1 MNTKHINDENYILI
15 QGWMRSE
22 MGLSGAA
29 LMVYATIYGF
39 SQTGNCYY
47 SGSIDYL
54 AEWAGVKRRQV
65 ISILKDLT
73 ESGYIEKNEVGYNR
87 FRYRTDREMVKNARR
102 EWCKNDTI
110 DGAIIAPDGA
120 KMTPDGA
127 KMTPNKYNNNNIN
140 NIAINTHTAGAR
152 EEGPEAVE
160 TVENFTTSGGVPLP
174 EEKNDRADAATILC
188 GPNKNVNL
196 TPAQLEELENRIP
209 NQITRY
215 IHRLSR
221 YKVGRANA
229 AMMDDYQWL
238 LGWISEDG
246 AVGKER
252 DLEAIRQAEEEE
264 TRRELEEM
272 QRWILEKKRKGRAD
286 LCG

>member
-15 QGWMRSE
+15 QGWMRTE

-29 LMVYATIYGF
+29 LLVYATIYGF

-54 AEWAGVKRRQV
+54 AEWAGVQRRQV
-65 ISILKDLT
+65 MRILKELT
-73 ESGYIEKNEVGYNR
+73 ESGYIEKTEAGYNR
-87 FRYRTDREMVKNARR
+87 FRYRTDREMVRNAHRR
-102 EWCKNDTI
+102 WCHNDTI
-110 DGAIIAPDGA
+110 DGDI
-120 KMTPDGA
+120 MTPDGDI
-127 KMTPNKYNNNNIN
+127 MTHNNIDIYNNN

-160 TVENFTTSGGVPLP
+160 NFTTSGAVPLP
-174 EEKNDRADAATILC
+174 EEKNDRAEAATILC
-188 GPNKNVNL
+188 GPNKNVKL

-246 AVGKER
+246 AVGRER

-272 QRWILEKKRKGRAD
+272 QRRILEKKRKGRAD

>member
-1 MNTKHINDENYILI
+1 MNKKHISDENYILI
-15 QGWMRSE
+15 QGWMRTE

-87 FRYRTDREMVKNARR
+87 FRYRTDREMVRNARR

-110 DGAIIAPDGA
+110 DGA

-127 KMTPNKYNNNNIN
+127 KMTHNKYIYNTNNNNN
-140 NIAINTHTAGAR
+140 INTHTAGAR
-152 EEGPEAVE
+152 EESAEA
-160 TVENFTTSGGVPLP
+160 VENFTTSGAVPLP
-174 EEKNDRADAATILC
+174 EEKNDRAEAATILC
-188 GPNKNVNL
+188 GPNKNVKL

-215 IHRLSR
+215 IHRLGR

-246 AVGKER
+246 AIHKER
-252 DLEAIRQAEEEE
+252 ELEAIRQAEAEED
-264 TRRELEEM
+264 RRELEEM
-272 QRWILEKKRKGRAD
+272 QRRILEKKRKGRAD

>member
-15 QGWMRSE
+15 QGWMRTE

-54 AEWAGVKRRQV
+54 AEWAGVQRRQV
-65 ISILKDLT
+65 MRILKEFT
-73 ESGYIEKNEVGYNR
+73 EAGYIEKTEAGYNR
-87 FRYRTDREMVKNARR
+87 FRYRTDREMVRNAHRR
-102 EWCKNDTI
+102 WCHNDTI
-110 DGAIIAPDGA
+110 DGDIMTQDGDI
-120 KMTPDGA
+120 MTPDGDI
-127 KMTPNKYNNNNIN
+127 MTPNNIDIYNN
-140 NIAINTHTAGAR
+140 NIAINTHDAGAR
-152 EEGPEAVE
+152 EESAEA
-160 TVENFTTSGGVPLP
+160 VENFTTWEAGPLP
-174 EEKNDRADAATILC
+174 EDQNGRAEAATILC
-188 GPNKNVNL
+188 GPNKNVKL

-209 NQITRY
+209 NQLTRY

-229 AMMDDYQWL
+229 AMMDDFQWL
-238 LGWISEDG
+238 LGWIAEDH
-246 AVGKER
+246 ADRKER
-252 DLEAIRQAEEEE
+252 ELEAIRQAEAEED
-264 TRRELEEM
+264 RRELEEL
-272 QRWILEKKRKGRAD
+272 QARILKRKGRAD

>member
-1 MNTKHINDENYILI
+1 MNKKHISDENYILI
-15 QGWMRSE
+15 QGWMRTE

-87 FRYRTDREMVKNARR
+87 FRYRTDREMVRNARR

-110 DGAIIAPDGA
+110 DGAKMTPDGA

-127 KMTPNKYNNNNIN
+127 KMTPNKYIYNTNNNNN
-140 NIAINTHTAGAR
+140 INTHTAGAR
-152 EEGPEAVE
+152 EESAEA
-160 TVENFTTSGGVPLP
+160 VENFTTSEAVPLP
-174 EEKNDRADAATILC
+174 EEKNGRAEAATILC
-188 GPNKNVNL
+188 GPNKNVKL

-209 NQITRY
+209 NQLTRY

-238 LGWISEDG
+238 LGWISEDH
-246 AVGKER
+246 ADRKER
-252 DLEAIRQAEEEE
+252 ELEAIRQAEAEAD
-264 TRRELEEM
+264 RRELEEL
-272 QRWILEKKRKGRAD
+272 QNRILKRKGRED

>member
-15 QGWMRSE
+15 QGWMRTE

-54 AEWAGVKRRQV
+54 SEWAGVKRRQV

-110 DGAIIAPDGA
+110 DGAKMTPYGAKSAPDGA
-120 KMTPDGA
+120 K
-127 KMTPNKYNNNNIN
+127 KTPNNIYNNNIN
-140 NIAINTHTAGAR
+140 NININTHTAGAR

-160 TVENFTTSGGVPLP
+160 NSTQAGGVPLP
-174 EEKNDRADAATILC
+174 EYKNGRAEAATILC
-188 GPNKNVNL
+188 GPNKNVKL

-209 NQITRY
+209 YQITRY

-221 YKVGRANA
+221 YKVGRENA

-238 LGWISEDG
+238 LGWISEDH
-246 AVGKER
+246 ADRKER

-264 TRRELEEM
+264 DRRELEEL
-272 QRWILEKKRKGRAD
+272 QSRILKRKGRAD

>member
-1 MNTKHINDENYILI
+1 MNTKYIKEENYTVI

-87 FRYRTDREMVKNARR
+87 FRYRTDREMVRNARR
-102 EWCKNDTI
+102 GWCNNCTI
-110 DGAIIAPDGA
+110 DGALFAPDGAKIAPDGA
-120 KMTPDGA
+120 KSA
-127 KMTPNKYNNNNIN
+127 PNNIDIYNNNNIN
-140 NIAINTHTAGAR
+140 KNTHNAGAR
-152 EEGPEAVE
+152 EEVPEA
-160 TVENFTTSGGVPLP
+160 VENFTTSEAAPLP
-174 EEKNDRADAATILC
+174 EDKNDTAEAATILC
-188 GPNKNVNL
+188 GPNKNVKL

-209 NQITRY
+209 NQLTRY

-221 YKVGRANA
+221 YKVGRDNA
-229 AMMDDYQWL
+229 AMMDDFQWL
-238 LGWISEDG
+238 LGWIAEDH
-246 AVGKER
+246 ADRKER
-252 DLEAIRQAEEEE
+252 ELEAIRQAEEEE

-272 QRWILEKKRKGRAD
+272 KRRILEKKRKGRAEQ
-286 LCG
+286 CG

>member
-1 MNTKHINDENYILI
+1 MNKKHISDENYILI
-15 QGWMRSE
+15 QGWMRTE

-54 AEWAGVKRRQV
+54 SEWAGVKRRQV

-110 DGAIIAPDGA
+110 DGA

-127 KMTPNKYNNNNIN
+127 KMTPNKYNNNNN
-140 NIAINTHTAGAR
+140 NNNNINTHTAGAR
-152 EEGPEAVE
+152 EESAEA
-160 TVENFTTSGGVPLP
+160 VENFTTSEAVPLP
-174 EEKNDRADAATILC
+174 EDKNGREEAATILC
-188 GPNKNVNL
+188 GPNKNVKL

-221 YKVGRANA
+221 YKVGRENA
-229 AMMDDYQWL
+229 AMMDDFQWL

-246 AVGKER
+246 AIHKER

-272 QRWILEKKRKGRAD
+272 QRRILEKKRKGRAD

>member
-1 MNTKHINDENYILI
+1 
-15 QGWMRSE
+15 

-73 ESGYIEKNEVGYNR
+73 ESGYLEKNEVGYNR

-110 DGAIIAPDGA
+110 DGA
-120 KMTPDGA
+120 KMTHNNIDI
-127 KMTPNKYNNNNIN
+127 YNNN

-160 TVENFTTSGGVPLP
+160 NFTTSEAGPLP
-174 EEKNDRADAATILC
+174 EEKNSRAEAATILC
-188 GPNKNVNL
+188 GPNKNVKL

-238 LGWISEDG
+238 LGWISEDC
-246 AVGKER
+246 ADHKER
-252 DLEAIRQAEEEE
+252 ELEAIRQAEEEE
-264 TRRELEEM
+264 DRRELEEM
-272 QRWILEKKRKGRAD
+272 QRRILEKKRKGRAD

>member
-15 QGWMRSE
+15 QGWMRTE

-39 SQTGNCYY
+39 SQTGNCYFT
-47 SGSIDYL
+47 GSIDYL

-65 ISILKDLT
+65 INILKNLT
-73 ESGYIEKNEVGYNR
+73 ESGYVEKSEVGYNR
-87 FRYRTDREMVKNARR
+87 FRYRTDREMVRNARR

-110 DGAIIAPDGA
+110 DGAKMTPDGAKSAPDGA
-120 KMTPDGA
+120 KMTPNNIDI
-127 KMTPNKYNNNNIN
+127 YNNN
-140 NIAINTHTAGAR
+140 NIAINTHDAGAR
-152 EEGPEAVE
+152 EEAAEA
-160 TVENFTTSGGVPLP
+160 VENFTTSGGVPLP
-174 EEKNDRADAATILC
+174 EEKNSRAEAATILC
-188 GPNKNVNL
+188 GPNKNVKL
-196 TPAQLEELENRIP
+196 TPAQLQELENRIP

-221 YKVGRANA
+221 YKVGRENA

-238 LGWISEDG
+238 LGWIAEDC
-246 AVGKER
+246 ADHKER
-252 DLEAIRQAEEEE
+252 ELEAIRQAEEEE
-264 TRRELEEM
+264 DRRELEEM
-272 QRWILEKKRKGRAD
+272 QRRILEKKRKGRAD

>member
-1 MNTKHINDENYILI
+1 MNKKHISDENYILI
-15 QGWMRSE
+15 QGWMRTE

-87 FRYRTDREMVKNARR
+87 FRYRTDREMVQNARR

-110 DGAIIAPDGA
+110 DGAKMTPDGA

-127 KMTPNKYNNNNIN
+127 KMTPNNIYNNNIN
-140 NIAINTHTAGAR
+140 NININTHTAGAR

-160 TVENFTTSGGVPLP
+160 NSTQAGGVPLP
-174 EEKNDRADAATILC
+174 EEKNGRAEAATILC
-188 GPNKNVNL
+188 GPNKNVKL

-209 NQITRY
+209 NQLTRY

-221 YKVGRANA
+221 YKVGRDNA

-238 LGWISEDG
+238 LGWISEDH
-246 AVGKER
+246 ADRKER

-264 TRRELEEM
+264 ARRELEEL
-272 QRWILEKKRKGRAD
+272 QNRILKRKGRAD

>member
-1 MNTKHINDENYILI
+1 MNKKHISDENYILI
-15 QGWMRSE
+15 QGWMRTE

-29 LMVYATIYGF
+29 LLVYATIYGF

-73 ESGYIEKNEVGYNR
+73 ESGYLEKNEVGYNR

-110 DGAIIAPDGA
+110 DGA
-120 KMTPDGA
+120 KMTPYGA
-127 KMTPNKYNNNNIN
+127 KMTPNKYIYNTTTNNN
-140 NIAINTHTAGAR
+140 INTHTAGAR
-152 EEGPEAVE
+152 EESAEA
-160 TVENFTTSGGVPLP
+160 VENFTTSGGVPLP
-174 EEKNDRADAATILC
+174 EEKNGRAEAATILC
-188 GPNKNVNL
+188 GPNKNVKL
-196 TPAQLEELENRIP
+196 TPAQLQELENRIP

-221 YKVGRANA
+221 YKVGRENA

-238 LGWISEDG
+238 LGWISEDN
-246 AVGKER
+246 ADWKER
-252 DLEAIRQAEEEE
+252 ELEAIRQAEEEE
-264 TRRELEEM
+264 DRRELEEM
-272 QRWILEKKRKGRAD
+272 QRRILEKKRKGRAD

>member
-1 MNTKHINDENYILI
+1 MDKKHISDENYILI
-15 QGWMRSE
+15 QGWMRTE

-47 SGSIDYL
+47 SGSVDYL

-73 ESGYIEKNEVGYNR
+73 ESGCIEKNEVGYNR
-87 FRYRTDREMVKNARR
+87 FRYRTDREMVQNARR

-110 DGAIIAPDGA
+110 DGAKMTPDGA

-127 KMTPNKYNNNNIN
+127 KMTHNNIYNNNIN
-140 NIAINTHTAGAR
+140 NININTHTAGAR
-152 EEGPEAVE
+152 EEVPE
-160 TVENFTTSGGVPLP
+160 TVENFTTSGAGPLP
-174 EEKNDRADAATILC
+174 EEKNGRAEAATILC
-188 GPNKNVNL
+188 GPNKNVKL

-238 LGWISEDG
+238 LGWISEDC
-246 AVGKER
+246 ADHKER
-252 DLEAIRQAEEEE
+252 DLEAIRQAEAEED
-264 TRRELEEM
+264 RRELEEM
-272 QRWILEKKRKGRAD
+272 QRRILEKKRKGRAD

>member
-15 QGWMRSE
+15 QGWMRTE

-54 AEWAGVKRRQV
+54 AEWAGVQRRQV
-65 ISILKDLT
+65 MRILKELT
-73 ESGYIEKNEVGYNR
+73 EAEYIEKTEAGYNR
-87 FRYRTDREMVKNARR
+87 FRYRTDREMVRNAHRR
-102 EWCKNDTI
+102 WCHNDTI
-110 DGAIIAPDGA
+110 DGDI
-120 KMTPDGA
+120 MTPDGDIMTPDGDI
-127 KMTPNKYNNNNIN
+127 MTPNNIDIYNNN
-140 NIAINTHTAGAR
+140 NIAINTHDAGAR
-152 EEGPEAVE
+152 EESAEA
-160 TVENFTTSGGVPLP
+160 VENFTTWEAGPLP
-174 EEKNDRADAATILC
+174 EDQNGRAEAATILC
-188 GPNKNVNL
+188 GPNKNVKL

-209 NQITRY
+209 NQLTRY

-229 AMMDDYQWL
+229 AMMDDFQWL
-238 LGWISEDG
+238 LGWIAEDH
-246 AVGKER
+246 ADRKER
-252 DLEAIRQAEEEE
+252 ELEAIRQAEAEED
-264 TRRELEEM
+264 RRELEEL
-272 QRWILEKKRKGRAD
+272 QARILKRKGRAD

>member
-15 QGWMRSE
+15 QGWMRTE

-29 LMVYATIYGF
+29 LLVYATIYGF

-54 AEWAGVKRRQV
+54 AEWAGVQRRQ
-65 ISILKDLT
+65 IMRILKELT
-73 ESGYIEKNEVGYNR
+73 ESGYIEKTEAGYNR
-87 FRYRTDREMVKNARR
+87 FRYRTDREMVQNAHRR
-102 EWCKNDTI
+102 WCHNDTI
-110 DGAIIAPDGA
+110 DGDI
-120 KMTPDGA
+120 MTPDGDI
-127 KMTPNKYNNNNIN
+127 MTHNNIDIYNNN
-140 NIAINTHTAGAR
+140 NIAINTHDAGAR

-160 TVENFTTSGGVPLP
+160 NFTTAEAGPLP
-174 EEKNDRADAATILC
+174 EDKNGRAEAATILC
-188 GPNKNVNL
+188 GPNKNVKL

-238 LGWISEDG
+238 LGWISEDL
-246 AVGKER
+246 ADHKER
-252 DLEAIRQAEEEE
+252 ELEAIRQAEAEED
-264 TRRELEEM
+264 RRELEEM
-272 QRWILEKKRKGRAD
+272 QRRILEKKRKGRAD

>member
-54 AEWAGVKRRQV
+54 AEWAGVQRRQV
-65 ISILKDLT
+65 MRILKEFT
-73 ESGYIEKNEVGYNR
+73 EAGYIEKTEAGYNR
-87 FRYRTDREMVKNARR
+87 FRYRTDREMVRNAHRR
-102 EWCKNDTI
+102 WRHNDTI
-110 DGAIIAPDGA
+110 DGDI
-120 KMTPDGA
+120 MTPDGDI
-127 KMTPNKYNNNNIN
+127 MTPNNIDIYNNN
-140 NIAINTHTAGAR
+140 NIAINTHDAGAR
-152 EEGPEAVE
+152 EESAEA
-160 TVENFTTSGGVPLP
+160 VENFTTLEAGPLP
-174 EEKNDRADAATILC
+174 ENQNGRAEAATILC
-188 GPNKNVNL
+188 GPNKNVKL

-209 NQITRY
+209 NQLTRY

-229 AMMDDYQWL
+229 AMMDDFQWL
-238 LGWISEDG
+238 IGWISEDH
-246 AVGKER
+246 ADRKER
-252 DLEAIRQAEEEE
+252 ELEAIRQAEAEED
-264 TRRELEEM
+264 RRDLEEL
-272 QRWILEKKRKGRAD
+272 QARILKRKGLAD

>member
-15 QGWMRSE
+15 QGWMRTE

-54 AEWAGVKRRQV
+54 AEWAGVQRRQV
-65 ISILKDLT
+65 MRILKELT
-73 ESGYIEKNEVGYNR
+73 EAEYIEKTEAGYNR
-87 FRYRTDREMVKNARR
+87 FRYRTDREMVRNAHRR
-102 EWCKNDTI
+102 WCHNDTI
-110 DGAIIAPDGA
+110 DGDI
-120 KMTPDGA
+120 MTPDGDIMTPDGDI
-127 KMTPNKYNNNNIN
+127 MTPNNIDIYNNN
-140 NIAINTHTAGAR
+140 NIAINTHDAGAR
-152 EEGPEAVE
+152 EESAEA
-160 TVENFTTSGGVPLP
+160 VENFTTWDAGPLP
-174 EEKNDRADAATILC
+174 EDQNGRAEAATILC
-188 GPNKNVNL
+188 GPNKNVKL

-209 NQITRY
+209 NQLTRY

-229 AMMDDYQWL
+229 AMMNDFQWL
-238 LGWISEDG
+238 LGWIAEDH
-246 AVGKER
+246 ADRKER
-252 DLEAIRQAEEEE
+252 ELEAIRQAEAEED
-264 TRRELEEM
+264 RRELEEL
-272 QRWILEKKRKGRAD
+272 QARILKRKGRAD

>member
-1 MNTKHINDENYILI
+1 MNKKHISDENYILI
-15 QGWMRSE
+15 QGWMRTE

-87 FRYRTDREMVKNARR
+87 FRYRTDREMVQNARR

-110 DGAIIAPDGA
+110 DGA

-127 KMTPNKYNNNNIN
+127 KMTPNNIYNNNIN
-140 NIAINTHTAGAR
+140 NININTHTAGAR

-160 TVENFTTSGGVPLP
+160 NSTQAGGVPLP
-174 EEKNDRADAATILC
+174 EEKNGRAEAATILC
-188 GPNKNVNL
+188 GPNKNVKL

-209 NQITRY
+209 NQLTRY

-221 YKVGRANA
+221 YKVGRDNA
-229 AMMDDYQWL
+229 AMMDDFQWL
-238 LGWISEDG
+238 LGWISEDH
-246 AVGKER
+246 ADHKER
-252 DLEAIRQAEEEE
+252 ELEAIRQAEEEE

-272 QRWILEKKRKGRAD
+272 QRRILEKKRKGRAD

>member
-15 QGWMRSE
+15 QGWMRTE

-54 AEWAGVKRRQV
+54 AEWAGVQRRQV
-65 ISILKDLT
+65 MRILKEFT
-73 ESGYIEKNEVGYNR
+73 EAGYIEKTEAGYNR
-87 FRYRTDREMVKNARR
+87 FRYRTDREMVRNAHRR
-102 EWCKNDTI
+102 WCHNDTI
-110 DGAIIAPDGA
+110 DGDI
-120 KMTPDGA
+120 MTPDGDI
-127 KMTPNKYNNNNIN
+127 MTPNNIDIYNNN
-140 NIAINTHTAGAR
+140 NIAINTHDAGAR
-152 EEGPEAVE
+152 EESAEA
-160 TVENFTTSGGVPLP
+160 VENFTTSDAGPLP
-174 EEKNDRADAATILC
+174 ENQNGRAEAATILC
-188 GPNKNVNL
+188 GPNKNVKL

-209 NQITRY
+209 NQLTRY

-229 AMMDDYQWL
+229 AMMDDFQWL
-238 LGWISEDG
+238 IGWISEDH
-246 AVGKER
+246 ADRKER
-252 DLEAIRQAEEEE
+252 ELEAIRQAEAEED
-264 TRRELEEM
+264 RRELEEL
-272 QRWILEKKRKGRAD
+272 QARILKRKGRAD

>member
-15 QGWMRSE
+15 QGWMRTE

-54 AEWAGVKRRQV
+54 AEWAGVQRRQV
-65 ISILKDLT
+65 MRILKEFT
-73 ESGYIEKNEVGYNR
+73 EAGYIEKTEAGYNR
-87 FRYRTDREMVKNARR
+87 FRYRTDREMVRNAHRR
-102 EWCKNDTI
+102 WCHNDTI
-110 DGAIIAPDGA
+110 DGDI
-120 KMTPDGA
+120 MTPDGDI
-127 KMTPNKYNNNNIN
+127 MTPNNIDIYNNN
-140 NIAINTHTAGAR
+140 NIAINTHDAGAR
-152 EEGPEAVE
+152 EESAEA
-160 TVENFTTSGGVPLP
+160 VENFTTWEAGPLP
-174 EEKNDRADAATILC
+174 EDQNGRAEAATILC
-188 GPNKNVNL
+188 GPNKNVKL

-209 NQITRY
+209 NQLTRY

-229 AMMDDYQWL
+229 AMMDDFQWL
-238 LGWISEDG
+238 LGWIAEDH
-246 AVGKER
+246 ADRKER
-252 DLEAIRQAEEEE
+252 ELEAIRQAEAEED
-264 TRRELEEM
+264 RRELEEL
-272 QRWILEKKRKGRAD
+272 QARILKRKGRAD

>member
-15 QGWMRSE
+15 QGWMRTE

-54 AEWAGVKRRQV
+54 AEWAGVQRRQV
-65 ISILKDLT
+65 MRILKEFT
-73 ESGYIEKNEVGYNR
+73 EAGYIEKTEAGYNR
-87 FRYRTDREMVKNARR
+87 FRYRTDLEMVRNAHRR
-102 EWCKNDTI
+102 WCHNDTI
-110 DGAIIAPDGA
+110 DGDI
-120 KMTPDGA
+120 MTPDGDI
-127 KMTPNKYNNNNIN
+127 MTPNNIDIYNNN
-140 NIAINTHTAGAR
+140 NIAINTHDAGAR
-152 EEGPEAVE
+152 EESAEA
-160 TVENFTTSGGVPLP
+160 VENFTTSDAGPLP
-174 EEKNDRADAATILC
+174 ENQNGRAEAATILC
-188 GPNKNVNL
+188 GPNKNVKL

-209 NQITRY
+209 NQLTRY

-229 AMMDDYQWL
+229 AMMDDFQWL
-238 LGWISEDG
+238 IGWISEDH
-246 AVGKER
+246 ADRKER
-252 DLEAIRQAEEEE
+252 ELEAIRQAEAEED
-264 TRRELEEM
+264 RRELEEL
-272 QRWILEKKRKGRAD
+272 QARILKRKGRAD

>member
-15 QGWMRSE
+15 QGWMRTE

-29 LMVYATIYGF
+29 LMVYAPIYGF
-39 SQTGNCYY
+39 SQTGYCYF

-110 DGAIIAPDGA
+110 DGAIIAPYGA

-127 KMTPNKYNNNNIN
+127 KSAPNNIDIYNN

-152 EEGPEAVE
+152 EDIPEAVE
-160 TVENFTTSGGVPLP
+160 NSTQAVGVPLP
-174 EEKNDRADAATILC
+174 EDQNGRAEAATILC
-188 GPNKNVNL
+188 GPNKNVKL
-196 TPAQLEELENRIP
+196 TPEQLEELENRIP
-209 NQITRY
+209 NQLTRY

-238 LGWISEDG
+238 LGWISEDH
-246 AVGKER
+246 ADRKER
-252 DLEAIRQAEEEE
+252 ELEAIRQAEAEED
-264 TRRELEEM
+264 RRELEEL
-272 QRWILEKKRKGRAD
+272 QARILKRKGRAD

>member
-1 MNTKHINDENYILI
+1 MNKKHISDENYILI
-15 QGWMRSE
+15 QGWMRTE

-65 ISILKDLT
+65 ISILKELT

-87 FRYRTDREMVKNARR
+87 FKYRTDREMVQNARR

-110 DGAIIAPDGA
+110 DGAIIAPYGA

-127 KMTPNKYNNNNIN
+127 KSAPNKYIYNTNNNNN
-140 NIAINTHTAGAR
+140 INTHTAGAR
-152 EEGPEAVE
+152 EEVPEAVE
-160 TVENFTTSGGVPLP
+160 NSTQAGGVPLP
-174 EEKNDRADAATILC
+174 EDNNGRAEAATILC
-188 GPNKNVNL
+188 GPNKNVKL
-196 TPAQLEELENRIP
+196 TLAQLEELENRIP

-221 YKVGRANA
+221 YKVGRENA

-238 LGWISEDG
+238 LGWISEDH
-246 AVGKER
+246 ADRKER
-252 DLEAIRQAEEEE
+252 ELEAIRQAEAEED
-264 TRRELEEM
+264 RRELEEL
-272 QRWILEKKRKGRAD
+272 QNRILKRKGRAD

>member
-1 MNTKHINDENYILI
+1 MNKKHISDENYILI
-15 QGWMRSE
+15 QGWMRTE

-87 FRYRTDREMVKNARR
+87 FRYRTDREMVRNARR

-110 DGAIIAPDGA
+110 DGAKMTPDGA

-127 KMTPNKYNNNNIN
+127 KMTPNNIDIYNNNNIN
-140 NIAINTHTAGAR
+140 KNTHNAGAR
-152 EEGPEAVE
+152 EKASEA
-160 TVENFTTSGGVPLP
+160 VENFTTSGAVPLP
-174 EEKNDRADAATILC
+174 EDKNGRAEAATILC
-188 GPNKNVNL
+188 GPNKNVKL
-196 TPAQLEELENRIP
+196 TPAQLEDLENRIP
-209 NQITRY
+209 NQLTRY

-221 YKVGRANA
+221 YKVGRDNA

-238 LGWISEDG
+238 LGWISEDC
-246 AVGKER
+246 ADHKER
-252 DLEAIRQAEEEE
+252 ELEAIRQAEAEEV
-264 TRRELEEM
+264 RRDLEEM
-272 QRWILEKKRKGRAD
+272 QRRILEKKRKGRAEQ
-286 LCG
+286 CG

>member
-1 MNTKHINDENYILI
+1 MNKKHISDENYILI
-15 QGWMRSE
+15 QGWMRTE

-87 FRYRTDREMVKNARR
+87 FRYRTDREMVQNARR

-110 DGAIIAPDGA
+110 DGAKMTPDGA

-127 KMTPNKYNNNNIN
+127 KMTPNNIYNNIN
-140 NIAINTHTAGAR
+140 INTHTAGAR
-152 EEGPEAVE
+152 EEVPDAVE
-160 TVENFTTSGGVPLP
+160 NSTQAGGVPLP
-174 EEKNDRADAATILC
+174 EEKNGRAEAATILC
-188 GPNKNVNL
+188 GPNKNVKL

-209 NQITRY
+209 NQLTRY
-215 IHRLSR
+215 LQRLSR
-221 YKVGRANA
+221 YKVGQENA

-238 LGWISEDG
+238 LGWISEDH
-246 AVGKER
+246 ADRKER

-264 TRRELEEM
+264 DRRELEEL
-272 QRWILEKKRKGRAD
+272 QNRILKRKGRAD

>member
-1 MNTKHINDENYILI
+1 MNTKHISDENYILI
-15 QGWMRSE
+15 QGWMRTE

-73 ESGYIEKNEVGYNR
+73 ESGFLEKNEVGYNR

-110 DGAIIAPDGA
+110 DGA

-127 KMTPNKYNNNNIN
+127 KMTPNKYIYNNNNN
-140 NIAINTHTAGAR
+140 NNINTHTAGAR
-152 EEGPEAVE
+152 EESAEA
-160 TVENFTTSGGVPLP
+160 VENFTTSEAAPLP
-174 EEKNDRADAATILC
+174 EDKNGKAEAATILC
-188 GPNKNVNL
+188 GPNKNVKL

-229 AMMDDYQWL
+229 AMMDDFQWL
-238 LGWISEDG
+238 LGWISEDH
-246 AVGKER
+246 ADHKER
-252 DLEAIRQAEEEE
+252 ELEAIRQAEAEED
-264 TRRELEEM
+264 RRELEEL
-272 QRWILEKKRKGRAD
+272 QNRILKRKGRAD

>member
-1 MNTKHINDENYILI
+1 MNKKHISDENYILI
-15 QGWMRSE
+15 QGWMRTE

-87 FRYRTDREMVKNARR
+87 FRYRTDREMVQNARR

-110 DGAIIAPDGA
+110 DGA

-127 KMTPNKYNNNNIN
+127 KMTPNNIYNNNIN
-140 NIAINTHTAGAR
+140 NININTHTAGAR
-152 EEGPEAVE
+152 EEVPE
-160 TVENFTTSGGVPLP
+160 TVENFTTSGAGPLP
-174 EEKNDRADAATILC
+174 EDKNGRAEAATILC
-188 GPNKNVNL
+188 GPNKNVKL

-229 AMMDDYQWL
+229 AMMDDFQWL
-238 LGWISEDG
+238 LGWISEDH
-246 AVGKER
+246 ADHKER
-252 DLEAIRQAEEEE
+252 ELEAIRQAEAEED
-264 TRRELEEM
+264 RRELEEM
-272 QRWILEKKRKGRAD
+272 QRRILEKKRKGRAD

>member
-65 ISILKDLT
+65 ISILKNLT

-87 FRYRTDREMVKNARR
+87 FRYRTDREMVRNARR

-110 DGAIIAPDGA
+110 DGAKMTPDGA
-120 KMTPDGA
+120 TMTPDGA
-127 KMTPNKYNNNNIN
+127 KMTPNNIYNNIN
-140 NIAINTHTAGAR
+140 NININTHTAGAR
-152 EEGPEAVE
+152 EEGPKAVE
-160 TVENFTTSGGVPLP
+160 NSTQAGGVPLP
-174 EEKNDRADAATILC
+174 EDKNGREEAATILC
-188 GPNKNVNL
+188 GPNKNVKL
-196 TPAQLEELENRIP
+196 TPAQLEELENIIP

-221 YKVGRANA
+221 YKVGRENA
-229 AMMDDYQWL
+229 AMMDDFQWL

-246 AVGKER
+246 AIHKER

-272 QRWILEKKRKGRAD
+272 QRRILEKKRKGRAD